1 MRYVRPCWLIRR
13 PAAAVRGSGVAVA
26 LLLALPA
33 YTAGDAAL
41 LSDDYKSSNHQLVII
56 TEEKLNPRLVTL
68 EEGQLAA
75 WINYTRQPSTV
86 VFEREVAKSM
96 ICHSLVNFS
105 LKKGEIRSEPLQHGE
120 FASFCEL
127 RPGRYE
133 YEVVRDLSQDPFQAT
148 VPKEWLVDAERL
160 YGEIIVGNPDSQ
172 E

>member
-1 MRYVRPCWLIRR
+1 M
-13 PAAAVRGSGVAVA
+13 A

-33 YTAGDAAL
+33 HTAGDGAL
-41 LSDDYKSSNHQLVII
+41 LSEDYKSSNHQLVII

-75 WINYTRQPSTV
+75 WINYARQPSTV
-86 VFEREVAKSM
+86 VFEREMAKSM

-105 LKKGEIRSEPLQHGE
+105 LKKGEIRSEPLQMGE

-133 YEVVRDLSQDPFQAT
+133 YKVVRDLTQAPFQAT
-148 VPKEWLVDAERL
+148 VPKEWLVDAEKL
-160 YGEIIVGNPDSQ
+160 YGEIIVGNADS
-172 E
+172 EE